1 MDSNITPDELTQVA
15 LKFAIA
21 AIAFFFG
28 CYINS
33 LPI

>member
-1 MDSNITPDELTQVA
+1 MEKNFSREELTQVA

-21 AIAFFFG
+21 FIAFLVG

-33 LPI
+33 LPL